1 MSATVLVVEDDE
13 DSRNVLLLVLASEG
27 YTVAAARNGL
37 EGLQQARVL
46 HPDVILLDL
55 QMPVMD
61 GVSFRRNQARHP
73 EIAAIPVICISALH
87 NASAIAREAGAV
99 DCVTK
104 PVDFD
109 RLLELVSTNS
119 TPGRPDPPS

>member
-13 DSRNVLLLVLASEG
+13 DSRNVLLAVLASEG
-27 YTVAAARNGL
+27 YHAIGARNGL
-37 EGLQQARVL
+37 EGLQQARVV
-46 HPDVILLDL
+46 HPDIILLDL

-61 GVSFRRNQARHP
+61 GVSFRRNQARYP
-73 EIAAIPVICISALH
+73 EIASIPVICVSALH
-87 NASAIAREAGAV
+87 NAHAIAREAGAV

-109 RLLELVSTNS
+109 HLLKLVSTNS
-119 TPGRPDPPS
+119 TTA